1 MKNFLQ
7 KNSEK
12 FTTLFLVTYTLFILT
27 VVTMSIV

>member
-12 FTTLFLVTYTLFILT
+12 FTTIFLVSYSLFIIT
-27 VVTMSIV
+27 IVTMSIV